1 VTVVREFRS
10 YDSILCD
17 LAHAKMNVENQLL
30 LMTAVTRQRLAM
42 TRVDNYSGQE
52 ALSLDR

>member
-1 VTVVREFRS
+1 
-10 YDSILCD
+10 
-17 LAHAKMNVENQLL
+17 MNVENQLL